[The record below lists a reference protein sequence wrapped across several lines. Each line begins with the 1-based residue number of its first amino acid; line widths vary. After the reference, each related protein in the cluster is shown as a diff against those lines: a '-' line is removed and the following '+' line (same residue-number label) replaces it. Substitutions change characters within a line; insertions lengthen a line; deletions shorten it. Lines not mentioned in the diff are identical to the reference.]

1 MSSLQAGLQ
10 RLVTGSESRST
21 VNQYPA
27 VHHPLDACYDSVL
40 DEPQT
45 GLIFGLPL
53 VTHSIRCRSHI
64 CGQIGRKI
72 GDY

>member
-1 MSSLQAGLQ
+1 MSSLQAGLR
-10 RLVTGSESRST
+10 RLVTGSESRSTT

-40 DEPQT
+40 DEPQL
-45 GLIFGLPL
+45 GFGLPL
-53 VTHSIRCRSHI
+53 VTHSIRSRSHI

>member
-1 MSSLQAGLQ
+1 
-10 RLVTGSESRST
+10 
-21 VNQYPA
+21 

>member
-1 MSSLQAGLQ
+1 VIWTNWRKSSMSSLQAGLQ

-40 DEPQT
+40 DEPQL
-45 GLIFGLPL
+45 G
-53 VTHSIRCRSHI
+53 
-64 CGQIGRKI
+64 
-72 GDY
+72 